1 MKRLLEHVEDKESAR
16 PTTGNIDFMAA
27 GKAFKRAQR
36 HVVSTRVDKAANCLR
51 VMRKACYKRVAMA
64 QLNGP
69 AYERVEGQS
78 L

>member
-1 MKRLLEHVEDKESAR
+1 
-16 PTTGNIDFMAA
+16 MAA

>member
-1 MKRLLEHVEDKESAR
+1 
-16 PTTGNIDFMAA
+16 MAA

-69 AYERVEGQS
+69 AYERVGES
-78 L
+78 LEIILKILPNAN